1 MLHRNNYGES
11 NFIFLGGAG
20 RSGTT
25 LLRVMLD
32 AHPRICCGP
41 EWKLLPIF
49 AQWYQTMTGPLAEVM
64 RSYGNSAADLQ
75 RHFRRFIEGLVENF
89 LRASGKPRWAEKTPH
104 NVLCMVPLGEIFPKA
119 RFLHVVRDGRDVA
132 CSLLTMNWADPITQR
147 KVSYVENIVNA
158 ACYWRDVVTEARRQ
172 AQAPV
177 LAGRVLEVRY
187 EDLVLHTEATLRR
200 ILQFLD
206 EPWDEA
212 ILSYYTRDRSREPTE
227 ASTTQAHQPVTA
239 GSIGRWRTDMTP
251 ADRAAFEAHAGDLL
265 RQLGYAADGTWTA
278 KEIGTR

>member
-1 MLHRNNYGES
+1 MRDRNNHDEN

-32 AHPRICCGP
+32 AHPHICCGP
-41 EWKLLPIF
+41 EWQLLPLI
-49 AQWYQTMTGPLAEVM
+49 AEGYQMMSGPLAAVM
-64 RSYGNSAADLQ
+64 HSYGNTSADLQ
-75 RHFRRFIEGLVENF
+75 RHFRRFIAGLAENF
-89 LRASGKPRWAEKTPH
+89 LRASGKRRWAEKTPH
-104 NVLCMVPLGEIFPKA
+104 NVLGMVSLGEIFPKA

-132 CSLLTMNWADPITQR
+132 CSLVTMAWRDPITQQ
-147 KVSYVENIVNA
+147 KAPYVENIANA
-158 ACYWRDVVTEARRQ
+158 ACYWRDVVTEARKQ

-200 ILQFLD
+200 IVRFLD

-212 ILSYYTRDRSREPTE
+212 MLSYHTHDRSHEPAE
-227 ASTTQAHQPVTA
+227 ANFAQVQQPVSA
-239 GSIGRWRTDMTP
+239 GSIGRWRRDMTP
-251 ADRAAFEAHAGDLL
+251 ADRAAFQVHAGGLL
-265 RQLGYAADGTWTA
+265 QQLGYTA
-278 KEIGTR
+278 GGAW

>member
-1 MLHRNNYGES
+1 MFDSNSHGEN

-32 AHPRICCGP
+32 AHPHICCGP
-41 EWKLLPIF
+41 ELKLLPVI
-49 AQWYQTMTGPLAEVM
+49 AEWYQTMTGLYAAVM
-64 RSYGNSAADLQ
+64 HSYGNTAADLQ
-75 RHFRRFIEGLVENF
+75 CHFRRFIVGLAENY

-104 NVLCMVPLGEIFPKA
+104 NVLCMVPLGEILPNA

-132 CSLLTMNWADPITQR
+132 CSLVRMDWGDPLTKR
-147 KVSYVENIVNA
+147 KVPYVENIASA
-158 ACYWRDVVTEARRQ
+158 ARYWRDVVTAARKQ

-206 EPWDEA
+206 EPWDESV
-212 ILSYYTRDRSREPTE
+212 LSYYTRDRSCEPAE
-227 ASTTQAHQPVTA
+227 ASTSQAQQPVTA
-239 GSIGRWRTDMTP
+239 RSIGRWRTDNMTP
-251 ADRAAFEAHAGDLL
+251 ADRAAFQVHAGVLL
-265 RQLGYAADGTWTA
+265 QQLGYAAEGTW
-278 KEIGTR
+278 